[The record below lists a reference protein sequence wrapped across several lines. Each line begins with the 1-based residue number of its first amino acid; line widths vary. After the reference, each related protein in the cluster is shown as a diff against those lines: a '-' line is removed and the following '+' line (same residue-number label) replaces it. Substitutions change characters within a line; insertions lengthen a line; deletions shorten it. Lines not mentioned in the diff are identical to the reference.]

1 MAFGDLLGRLL
12 LLIGAG
18 LDGVLS
24 QSVKY
29 RLASFLAGVVFATWQ
44 TGRENAIS
52 NMSHVLGKPAQ
63 HPETLRVAKK
73 SMENYSWYLADFLSW
88 MRMTP
93 KRLQGR
99 VREFNGEEHIA
110 EALQAGKGAI
120 FVSGHFGLWD
130 LGGAILAQRFPVLIP
145 VDELQSGA
153 LNWIACRVRERLG
166 IDTVPAEIGLRAML
180 RQLKANRAVGLL
192 FDRPMTGRGVP
203 VTFFGSR
210 AHLPSGPAALALRTG
225 APLVMCQCQRLRNNG
240 LAVTVYPPIYA
251 VPSDDD
257 RQDIETTMQQL
268 TDQLEEIIRS
278 CPEQWY
284 MFRSMWP
291 QTMTAGAPTEGRA

>member
-1 MAFGDLLGRLL
+1 MSIGNLLGRLL
-12 LLIGAG
+12 LLIGGAV
-18 LDGVLS
+18 DGALS
-24 QSVKY
+24 QTAKY
-29 RLASFLAGVVFATWQ
+29 RIASLLAGVVFATWQ
-44 TGRENAIS
+44 TGRENAID

-63 HPETLRVAKK
+63 HPETQRVAKK

-93 KRLQGR
+93 RRLQSR

-110 EALQAGKGAI
+110 EALEAGKGAI

-130 LGGAILAQRFPVLIP
+130 LGGAMLAQRFPVLIP
-145 VDELQSGA
+145 VDELQNGA
-153 LNWIACRVRERLG
+153 MNWIACRVRERLG

-180 RQLKANRAVGLL
+180 RQLQANRVVGLL

-225 APLVMCQCQRLRNNG
+225 APLVMCQCQRLKNNG

-251 VPSDDD
+251 VPSDDEK
-257 RQDIETTMQQL
+257 QDIQTTMQQL
-268 TDQLEEIIRS
+268 TDQLEEVIRS

-291 QTMTAGAPTEGRA
+291 QSMTAGAPTEGRA

>member
-1 MAFGDLLGRLL
+1 MSVGNLLGRLL

-18 LDGVLS
+18 LDGALS
-24 QSVKY
+24 QSAKY
-29 RLASFLAGVVFATWQ
+29 RIASLLAGVVFASWQ
-44 TGRENAIS
+44 TGRENAID

-63 HPETLRVAKK
+63 HPETRRVAKK
-73 SMENYSWYLADFLSW
+73 SMENYSWYLADFLGW

-93 KRLQGR
+93 KRLQSR
-99 VREFNGEEHIA
+99 VRGLNWVEHIY

-120 FVSGHFGLWD
+120 LVSGDLGVWD
-130 LGGAILAQRFPVLIP
+130 LGGAMLAQRFPVLIP
-145 VDELQSGA
+145 VDELQNGA
-153 LNWIACRVRERLG
+153 MNWIACRVRERLG
-166 IDTVPAEIGLRAML
+166 IDTVPAEMGLRAML
-180 RQLKANRAVGLL
+180 RQLQANRVVGLL
-192 FDRPMTGRGVP
+192 FDRPMRGRGVP

-225 APLVMCQCQRLRNNG
+225 APLVMCQCQRLKDNG

-257 RQDIETTMQQL
+257 KQDIERTMQQL

-291 QTMTAGAPTEGRA
+291 QSLTGGAPTEGQA

>member
-1 MAFGDLLGRLL
+1 MAFGGLLGRLL

-18 LDGVLS
+18 LDGALS
-24 QSVKY
+24 QSAKY
-29 RLASFLAGVVFATWQ
+29 RIASVLAGVVFATWQ
-44 TGRENAIS
+44 TGRENAID
-52 NMSHVLGKPAQ
+52 NMSHVLGKPPQ
-63 HPETLRVAKK
+63 HPETQRIAKK

-93 KRLQGR
+93 KRLQSR
-99 VREFNGEEHIA
+99 VREFQGEEHIT

-130 LGGAILAQRFPVLIP
+130 LGGAMLAQRFPVLIP

-153 LNWIACRVRERLG
+153 LDWIVHRVRERLG
-166 IDTVPAEIGLRAML
+166 FDTVPAESGLRAML
-180 RQLKANRAVGLL
+180 RQLQSNGVVGLL
-192 FDRPMTGRGVP
+192 FDRPMRGRGIP

-225 APLVMCQCQRLRNNG
+225 APLVMCQCQRLKNNG

-251 VPSDDD
+251 VPSDDEK
-257 RQDIETTMQQL
+257 QDIQTVMQQL
-268 TDQLEEIIRS
+268 TDQLEEVIRS
-278 CPEQWY
+278 CPDQWY
-284 MFRSMWP
+284 MFRAMWP
-291 QTMTAGAPTEGRA
+291 QSMTAGAPTEGRA

>member
-1 MAFGDLLGRLL
+1 MGRLV
-12 LLIGAG
+12 LLIGSAI
-18 LDGVLS
+18 DGALS
-24 QSVKY
+24 PTAKY
-29 RLASFLAGVVFATWQ
+29 RTASFLAGVVFATWQ
-44 TGRENAIS
+44 TGRENAID
-52 NMSHVLGKPAQ
+52 NMSHVLGLPAQ
-63 HPETLRVAKK
+63 HPETQRIAKK

-93 KRLQGR
+93 RRLQSR
-99 VREFNGEEHIA
+99 VREFSGEEHIE

-130 LGGAILAQRFPVLIP
+130 LGGAMLAQRFPVLIP
-145 VDELQSGA
+145 VDELQNGA
-153 LNWIACRVRERLG
+153 MNWIACRVRERLG
-166 IDTVPAEIGLRAML
+166 IDTVPAEMGLRAML
-180 RQLKANRAVGLL
+180 RQLQANRVVGML
-192 FDRPMTGRGVP
+192 FDRPMAGRGVP

-225 APLVMCQCQRLRNNG
+225 APLVMCQCQRLKDNG

-257 RQDIETTMQQL
+257 KQDIESTMQQL
-268 TDQLEEIIRS
+268 TDQLEEVIRS

-284 MFRSMWP
+284 MFRAMWP
-291 QTMTAGAPTEGRA
+291 QSLAAGAPTDGRA

>member
-1 MAFGDLLGRLL
+1 MSIGNLLGRLL
-12 LLIGAG
+12 LLIGGAV
-18 LDGVLS
+18 DRALS
-24 QSVKY
+24 QSAKY
-29 RLASFLAGVVFATWQ
+29 RIASLLAGVVFASWQ
-44 TGRENAIS
+44 TGRENAIN

-63 HPETLRVAKK
+63 HPETQRVAKK

-93 KRLQGR
+93 RRLQSR

-110 EALQAGKGAI
+110 EALEAGKGVI

-130 LGGAILAQRFPVLIP
+130 LGGAMLAQRFPVLIP
-145 VDELQSGA
+145 VDELQNGA
-153 LNWIACRVRERLG
+153 MNWIARRVRERLG
-166 IDTVPAEIGLRAML
+166 IETVSAETGLRAML
-180 RQLKANRAVGLL
+180 RQLQANRVVGLL
-192 FDRPMTGRGVP
+192 FDRPMTGRGIP

-225 APLVMCQCQRLRNNG
+225 APLVMCQCLRLKNNG

-251 VPSDDD
+251 VPSDDE
-257 RQDIETTMQQL
+257 RQDIQATMQQL
-268 TDQLEEIIRS
+268 TDQLEVVIRS
-278 CPEQWY
+278 CPDQWY

-291 QTMTAGAPTEGRA
+291 ESMTAGAPTEGRA